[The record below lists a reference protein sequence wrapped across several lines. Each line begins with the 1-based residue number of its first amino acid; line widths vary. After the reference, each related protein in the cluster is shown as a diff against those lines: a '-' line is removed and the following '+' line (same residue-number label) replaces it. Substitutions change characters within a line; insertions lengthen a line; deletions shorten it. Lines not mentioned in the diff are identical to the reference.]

1 MVMFDLLLNICKLGV
16 IVQYIHNSI
25 KQRDLYENA
34 LRYLLHILFAYYIW
48 CVFFFSIF
56 LGGGDGG
63 GKALP
68 VIQEHPL
75 IRFIYV
81 LELSRSDNAN
91 SNPR

>member
-1 MVMFDLLLNICKLGV
+1 MRMHCGIYFTYSLRITFDVYFFL
-16 IVQYIHNSI
+16 
-25 KQRDLYENA
+25 A
-34 LRYLLHILFAYYIW
+34 
-48 CVFFFSIF
+48 FFF
-56 LGGGDGG
+56 GGGDGG